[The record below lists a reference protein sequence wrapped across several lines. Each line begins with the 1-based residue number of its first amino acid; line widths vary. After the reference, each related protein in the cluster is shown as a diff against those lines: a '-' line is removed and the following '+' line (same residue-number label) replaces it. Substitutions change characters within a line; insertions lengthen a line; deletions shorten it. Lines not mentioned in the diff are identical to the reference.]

1 MPVGRRTS
9 RAPLP
14 PWLWPS
20 SGPLRRGAYTR
31 PEPLR
36 RSAAHVSAMSA
47 GVAAS
52 DGGPRPHRRLRR
64 QPSS

>member
-1 MPVGRRTS
+1 MPVGLRTA

-20 SGPLRRGAYTR
+20 SGPLRRGACAR

-36 RSAAHVSAMSA
+36 RSAAPVSATSA
-47 GVAAS
+47 GVAVSVA
-52 DGGPRPHRRLRR
+52 GQLRR
-64 QPSS
+64 AAR